1 MNQHLQGK
9 LQRHSFVVLGASVLT
24 SLLLCAPAFAGQ
36 VNLSGLT
43 SASSHQGF
51 IVKYRDQ
58 ASTDSTARSAQMGR
72 SLAAAAKAV
81 PARNGRALGVS
92 RVRELAVGPT
102 LVRADRA
109 LDRAEAEQLMRA
121 IAADPAV
128 EYVEVDQI
136 LHPAWTPNDPSLNS
150 QWGFVGTYGIKAPQA
165 WDLSRGNGTV
175 IGVIDT
181 GSTSHP
187 DLNGNTLA
195 GYDFITN
202 TTTANDGGGRDADA
216 SDPGDWVTAGQCGVG
231 EPASSSSW
239 HGTHVAGTAAALT
252 NNGTGGAGTAPEA
265 KLVHAR
271 VLGRCGGSTSDIADA
286 IVWASGGTVAGV
298 PANANPAEVVNLSL
312 GGSGSCGSTM
322 QSAING
328 AVSRGTTVVI
338 AAGNSNANVSG
349 FTPANCAN
357 VVAVGSITNSGA
369 RSSFSNYGAGV
380 DIAAPGSSIYS
391 TLNAGTSTPGAA
403 SYASYNGTSMA
414 APHVAGV
421 VALMQAAAPSP
432 LTPAQ
437 VESIIK
443 STATPFPATPSQPI
457 GAGILNAQAAVQAAA
472 AGTQPGPGPGDGEL
486 AKGVA
491 VSGLSGAAGGA
502 AYWTVQVP
510 AGASNL
516 SIAASGGTGDVDL
529 YVRSG
534 SQPTTTAYDCRP
546 YLSGNNETCTIAAPV
561 AGTYH
566 MMLRGYS
573 AYSGVSLVANWS
585 AGGAA
590 QTQTYSSSGSVAVVD
605 GGTVESLIAVSG
617 RSGNAG
623 TSVPVAVNISHTWKG
638 DLKVDLVGPNG
649 ALYNIHNRTGSSA
662 DNVVG
667 TFNFNLSAQP
677 INGTWRLR
685 VYDAAA
691 GDTGTINNWSIT
703 L

>member
-1 MNQHLQGK
+1 M
-9 LQRHSFVVLGASVLT
+9 
-24 SLLLCAPAFAGQ
+24 
-36 VNLSGLT
+36 
-43 SASSHQGF
+43 
-51 IVKYRDQ
+51 
-58 ASTDSTARSAQMGR
+58 
-72 SLAAAAKAV
+72 
-81 PARNGRALGVS
+81 
-92 RVRELAVGPT
+92 
-102 LVRADRA
+102 
-109 LDRAEAEQLMRA
+109 
-121 IAADPAV
+121 
-128 EYVEVDQI
+128 
-136 LHPAWTPNDPSLNS
+136 
-150 QWGFVGTYGIKAPQA
+150 
-165 WDLSRGNGTV
+165 
-175 IGVIDT
+175 
-181 GSTSHP
+181 
-187 DLNGNTLA
+187 
-195 GYDFITN
+195 
-202 TTTANDGGGRDADA
+202 
-216 SDPGDWVTAGQCGVG
+216 
-231 EPASSSSW
+231 
-239 HGTHVAGTAAALT
+239 
-252 NNGTGGAGTAPEA
+252 
-265 KLVHAR
+265 
-271 VLGRCGGSTSDIADA
+271 
-286 IVWASGGTVAGV
+286 
-298 PANANPAEVVNLSL
+298 
-312 GGSGSCGSTM
+312 
-322 QSAING
+322 
-328 AVSRGTTVVI
+328 
-338 AAGNSNANVSG
+338 
-349 FTPANCAN
+349 
-357 VVAVGSITNSGA
+357 VAVGSITNSGA

-566 MMLRGYS
+566 VMLRGYS